1 MGSPGFVAQRIRKKR
16 RRRRAATRSRA
27 PGGHARASSAMGG
40 PKKKARIAGTVR
52 RKVFLAE
59 QAGRD
64 GTGHIR
70 ARARARTRMITKKA
84 WRRRTNTDK
93 RIYWYHRPRQSYP
106 FSLRTHS
113 PLAH

>member
-16 RRRRAATRSRA
+16 RIRRGATRSRA

-70 ARARARTRMITKKA
+70 GRARARTRMITKKA
-84 WRRRTNTDK
+84 WRARPTTATRR
-93 RIYWYHRPRQSYP
+93 YGSRPPAAPY
-106 FSLRTHS
+106 
-113 PLAH
+113 A

>member
-16 RRRRAATRSRA
+16 RIRRAATRSRA

-70 ARARARTRMITKKA
+70 GRARARTRLITKKA
-84 WRRRTNTDK
+84 WREQCTAAQRRVCA
-93 RIYWYHRPRQSYP
+93 Y
-106 FSLRTHS
+106 RTC
-113 PLAH
+113 